1 MNLLHWNIWLSYI
14 SDLADWFPL
23 IVYMTLD
30 QQKRR
35 SYHLLGAYLF
45 INSILKTSTF
55 IILNVV
61 LVNTLP
67 VYHVLALSEF
77 FFLFLFFSQALG
89 WQKWKWLVVFVII
102 SLNIGNTI
110 FLQPVHEFN
119 SYSWAANSLVLVAM
133 GLLVL
138 YRIYV
143 DMEDVSLH
151 HYPLFIITSA
161 VLIYLAGSLFTY
173 ILGSDILSKEA
184 KSVFHNAWII
194 RSISDIVKSIL
205 LLAGLWVLK
214 RN

>member
-1 MNLLHWNIWLSYI
+1 
-14 SDLADWFPL
+14 
-23 IVYMTLD
+23 MTLD
-30 QQKRR
+30 RQKRR
-35 SYHLLGAYLF
+35 SYYLLGAYLL

-55 IILNVV
+55 IVLNIE

-67 VYHVLALSEF
+67 VYHFLALSEF
-77 FFLFLFFSQALG
+77 FFLFLFFSQALR
-89 WQKWKWLVVFVII
+89 WRNWKWLFVSFIVL
-102 SLNIGNTI
+102 LNIGNTI
-110 FLQPVHEFN
+110 FLQPMYEFN
-119 SYSWAANSLVLVAM
+119 SYAWAANSLVLVAM
-133 GLLVL
+133 GLFVL

-143 DMEDVSLH
+143 DIEDVSLN

-194 RSISDIVKSIL
+194 RSISDITKSTL
-205 LLAGLWVLK
+205 LVAGLWVLK